1 MEKGTKMRKAS
12 EQDYFPYGSKLVCYI
27 ELTKD
32 KEIRQI
38 QNYVKEKH
46 DIYFRVKNEGSKLYA
61 VWPGQYSS
69 DLFEIDDI
77 ELYGKV
83 YVKELNGI

>member
-1 MEKGTKMRKAS
+1 MRKAS

-38 QNYVKEKH
+38 QNYVQEKR

-61 VWPGQYSS
+61 VLINNCSQFAVTFTVTFVVI
-69 DLFEIDDI
+69 LI
-77 ELYGKV
+77 L
-83 YVKELNGI
+83 

>member
-1 MEKGTKMRKAS
+1 MRKAS
-12 EQDYFPYGSKLVCYI
+12 EQDYFPYSSKLVCYI

-38 QNYVKEKH
+38 QNYVQEKC

-69 DLFEIDDI
+69 NLFEIDDI
-77 ELYGKV
+77 ELYGKE
-83 YVKELNGI
+83 YVKELK

>member
-1 MEKGTKMRKAS
+1 MRKAS
-12 EQDYFPYGSKLVCYI
+12 EEEYFPYDSKLVCYI
-27 ELTKD
+27 ELTKE

-38 QNYVKEKH
+38 QNYVQEKR

-61 VWPGQYSS
+61 VWLGQYRS

-77 ELYGKV
+77 ELYGKA
-83 YVKELNGI
+83 YINDLQ